1 MSSKEERELNLA
13 FETAELRSLLMST
26 GISDFLE
33 DDLPDI
39 ELESSESLLARLKSL
54 EESNVVTAELNLEFE
69 TAELYS
75 LMMSTGISVYLEDD
89 LPDIEL
95 ESSESLMARLTSLEK
110 SNVVTPM
117 PTRRSRRRLVPTLLA
132 GTAAAVVAG
141 VLIAVQPWGTPV
153 AQASTPPML
162 DYEFAE
168 AARIADAPGVDPA
181 GTLEQLA
188 LAAQRTRSGTS
199 ASAVQHVVTEGW
211 SIDNDFN
218 PDPDSTITPTRTES
232 WLRPDGSFRT
242 RNHLGEPLSADG
254 RGVPLGGR
262 LDRRTEFF
270 DEATEPT
277 GSQDANLFTDMPNTI
292 DDIRNGLLDNIG
304 CLDRRRGQ
312 ERSWCLTDQL
322 RNLPQIYVIP
332 PDFMATIWR
341 MLAEEEGIRS
351 LGTVKD
357 RTGRE
362 AVALSFIWDGA
373 PEYRA
378 ILLAD
383 PRTGQV
389 VGSERI
395 LIKASSSSPV
405 KPPAIEEFF
414 TVVTSESQ

>member
-1 MSSKEERELNLA
+1 MNSDDQPELNPE
-13 FETAELRSLLMST
+13 FETAELRRQMTST
-26 GISDFLE
+26 GI
-33 DDLPDI
+33 
-39 ELESSESLLARLKSL
+39 A
-54 EESNVVTAELNLEFE
+54 
-69 TAELYS
+69 
-75 LMMSTGISVYLEDD
+75 GYLEDD

-95 ESSESLMARLTSLEK
+95 ESAESLLARLK
-110 SNVVTPM
+110 SIEESDFGTVVPLDASG
-117 PTRRSRRRLVPTLLA
+117 RRFVPTLLA

-153 AQASTPPML
+153 AQASTPPLL

-181 GTLEQLA
+181 DTLEQLA
-188 LAAQRTRSGTS
+188 LAAERTRSGTRT
-199 ASAVQHVVTEGW
+199 SAVQHVVSEGW
-211 SIDNDFN
+211 SIDKDFD
-218 PDPDSTITPTRTES
+218 PDPDSTITATRTEN

-242 RNHLGEPLSADG
+242 RAHLSEPLNADG
-254 RGVPLGGR
+254 RGVPRGGR
-262 LDRRTEFF
+262 LDRGTEFF
-270 DEATEPT
+270 DEANEPT
-277 GSQDANLFTDMPNTI
+277 GTLDPELFAGMPNTV
-292 DDIRNGLLDNIG
+292 DGVRNGLLDDIE
-304 CLDRRRGQ
+304 CLDRERGQ

-322 RNLPQIYVIP
+322 RNLPRKYVIP
-332 PDFMATIWR
+332 PDVMASIWR

-378 ILLAD
+378 IILAD
-383 PRTGQV
+383 PETGQI

-395 LIKASSSSPV
+395 LIKPSSSSPV

-414 TVVTSESQ
+414 AIVTSESQ